1 MELIIV
7 LAIVGIIIAFLV
19 IQRRKET
26 TVVDQPAVGQ
36 PFLPT
41 EPAAPYKVETPTP
54 QVEEV
59 AVVATPVKEVIPEAV
74 AKVPEVVVEAVA
86 EVPEVVVE
94 EAPAKKPRKA
104 RVSKPKAEAEKV
116 VETTAKGSKRTRSK
130 KV

>member
-7 LAIVGIIIAFLV
+7 LAIVGIIVAFLV
-19 IQRRKET
+19 MQRRKDSTGESQPTKDWSTET
-26 TVVDQPAVGQ
+26 V
-36 PFLPT
+36 
-41 EPAAPYKVETPTP
+41 EPAAPYKVETPAP

-74 AKVPEVVVEAVA
+74 VEVPEVVVEA
-86 EVPEVVVE
+86 
-94 EAPAKKPRKA
+94 APAKKPRKA
-104 RVSKPKAEAEKV
+104 RVAKPKAVVEKV

>member
-26 TVVDQPAVGQ
+26 TVADQPAVGQ

-74 AKVPEVVVEAVA
+74 I

-104 RVSKPKAEAEKV
+104 RVAKPKAAVEKV
-116 VETTAKGSKRTRSK
+116 VETTTKGSKRTRSK